1 MLIGRVIGNV
11 VATKKNL
18 KLDGEKLL
26 LVQPLELSGAAKGAP
41 IIAIDRMNAGSKDRV
56 LYTQDG
62 RTAQQIL
69 GRGTAGVDAAIF
81 YQITKDIEAQV
92 NVENIFGA
100 DYFPTAHSDNNIAP
114 GAPTNVKAA
123 IRFGF

>member
-26 LVQPLELSGAAKGAP
+26 LVQPLELSGAAKGEP

-69 GRGTAGVDAAIF
+69 GRGTAGVDAAILGV
-81 YQITKDIEAQV
+81 IDEID
-92 NVENIFGA
+92 FGGQ
-100 DYFPTAHSDNNIAP
+100 DH
-114 GAPTNVKAA
+114 G
-123 IRFGF
+123 

>member
-1 MLIGRVIGNV
+1 MLIGRVIGNI

-26 LVQPLELSGAAKGAP
+26 LVQPLDLSGAAKGVP
-41 IIAIDRMNAGSKDRV
+41 LIAIDRMGAGPKERV

-69 GRGTAGVDAAIF
+69 GRGTAGVDAAILGV
-81 YQITKDIEAQV
+81 IDEID
-92 NVENIFGA
+92 FGT
-100 DYFPTAHSDNNIAP
+100 TAH
-114 GAPTNVKAA
+114 G
-123 IRFGF
+123 

>member
-1 MLIGRVIGNV
+1 MLIGRVIGTV

-26 LVQPLELSGAAKGAP
+26 LIQPLDLLGAAKGVP
-41 IIAIDRMNAGSKDRV
+41 LIAIDRMGAGPRERV

-69 GRGTAGVDAAIF
+69 GRGTAGVDAAVLGVIDEIDF
-81 YQITKDIEAQV
+81 GPSAQG
-92 NVENIFGA
+92 E
-100 DYFPTAHSDNNIAP
+100 PAHAH
-114 GAPTNVKAA
+114 
-123 IRFGF
+123 R

>member
-26 LVQPLELSGAAKGAP
+26 LVQPLDISGAAKGTP
-41 IIAIDRMNAGSKDRV
+41 LIAIDRMGAGSKERV

-62 RTAQQIL
+62 RTAQQFL
-69 GRGTAGVDAAIF
+69 GRGTAGVDAAILGV
-81 YQITKDIEAQV
+81 IDEIDPETSA
-92 NVENIFGA
+92 
-100 DYFPTAHSDNNIAP
+100 SAP
-114 GAPTNVKAA
+114 KP
-123 IRFGF
+123 

>member
-1 MLIGRVIGNV
+1 MLIGRVVGNV

-26 LVQPLELSGAAKGAP
+26 LIQPVELSGAVKGIP
-41 IIAIDRMNAGSKDRV
+41 LIAIDRMGAGPKDRV

-69 GRGTAGVDAAIF
+69 GRGTAGVDAAVLGVIDE
-81 YQITKDIEAQV
+81 ID
-92 NVENIFGA
+92 FG
-100 DYFPTAHSDNNIAP
+100 DETD
-114 GAPTNVKAA
+114 
-123 IRFGF
+123 FGPRPEGPR

>member
-1 MLIGRVIGNV
+1 MLIGRVVGSV

-26 LVQPLELSGAAKGAP
+26 LVQPLELSGASKGTP
-41 IIAIDRMNAGSKDRV
+41 IIAVDRTGAGPKERV

-69 GRGTAGVDAAIF
+69 GRGSAGVDAAILAV
-81 YQITKDIEAQV
+81 IDEIE
-92 NVENIFGA
+92 FG
-100 DYFPTAHSDNNIAP
+100 PQAP
-114 GAPTNVKAA
+114 VA
-123 IRFGF
+123 

>member
-1 MLIGRVIGNV
+1 VLIGRVVGSV

-26 LVQPLELSGAAKGAP
+26 LVQPLELSGASKGTP
-41 IIAIDRMNAGSKDRV
+41 IIAVDRTGAGPKERV

-69 GRGTAGVDAAIF
+69 GRGSAGVDAAILAV
-81 YQITKDIEAQV
+81 IDEIE
-92 NVENIFGA
+92 FG
-100 DYFPTAHSDNNIAP
+100 PQAP
-114 GAPTNVKAA
+114 VA
-123 IRFGF
+123 

>member
-1 MLIGRVIGNV
+1 MGAKGFE
-11 VATKKNL
+11 ATRKNL

-41 IIAIDRMNAGSKDRV
+41 IIAIDRMSAGPRDRV

-69 GRGTAGVDAAIF
+69 GRGPAGVDAAILGV
-81 YQITKDIEAQV
+81 IDEI
-92 NVENIFGA
+92 
-100 DYFPTAHSDNNIAP
+100 DYGPQAVANPPA
-114 GAPTNVKAA
+114 
-123 IRFGF
+123 

>member
-1 MLIGRVIGNV
+1 MLIGRVIGNI

-26 LVQPLELSGAAKGAP
+26 LVQPIELSGAAKGAP
-41 IIAIDRMNAGSKDRV
+41 IIAIDRMGAGPKERV

-69 GRGTAGVDAAIF
+69 GRGTAGVDAAILGV
-81 YQITKDIEAQV
+81 IDEID
-92 NVENIFGA
+92 FGT
-100 DYFPTAHSDNNIAP
+100 TAH
-114 GAPTNVKAA
+114 G
-123 IRFGF
+123 

>member
-1 MLIGRVIGNV
+1 MLIGRVVGNI

-26 LVQPLELSGAAKGAP
+26 LVQPLDLAGASKGAP
-41 IIAIDRMNAGSKDRV
+41 IIAIDRMGAGPKERV

-69 GRGTAGVDAAIF
+69 GRGTAGVDAAILGV
-81 YQITKDIEAQV
+81 IDEID
-92 NVENIFGA
+92 FGPQA
-100 DYFPTAHSDNNIAP
+100 TPKPPA
-114 GAPTNVKAA
+114 
-123 IRFGF
+123 

>member
-26 LVQPLELSGAAKGAP
+26 LVQPLELSGASKGAALL
-41 IIAIDRMNAGSKDRV
+41 AIDRVGAGPKERV

-69 GRGTAGVDAAIF
+69 GRGTAGVDAAILGV
-81 YQITKDIEAQV
+81 IDEID
-92 NVENIFGA
+92 FG
-100 DYFPTAHSDNNIAP
+100 PT
-114 GAPTNVKAA
+114 GAESTSKV
-123 IRFGF
+123 R

>member
-11 VATKKNL
+11 VATRKNL

-26 LVQPLELSGAAKGAP
+26 LVQPLELSLAPKGTP
-41 IIAIDRMNAGSKDRV
+41 IIAIDRMSAGPRDRV

-69 GRGTAGVDAAIF
+69 GRGTAGIDAAILGV
-81 YQITKDIEAQV
+81 IDEVDLETPVIPK
-92 NVENIFGA
+92 
-100 DYFPTAHSDNNIAP
+100 PTA
-114 GAPTNVKAA
+114 
-123 IRFGF
+123 

>member
-11 VATKKNL
+11 VATTKNL

-41 IIAIDRMNAGSKDRV
+41 IIAIDRMGAGPKERV

-69 GRGTAGVDAAIF
+69 GRGVAGVDAAVLGVIDE
-81 YQITKDIEAQV
+81 ID
-92 NVENIFGA
+92 FG
-100 DYFPTAHSDNNIAP
+100 PTGLRPESA
-114 GAPTNVKAA
+114 
-123 IRFGF
+123 

>member
-26 LVQPLELSGAAKGAP
+26 LVQPLDLSGAAKGVP
-41 IIAIDRMNAGSKDRV
+41 LIAIDRMGAGPREKV
-56 LYTQDG
+56 LYTLDG

-69 GRGTAGVDAAIF
+69 GRGTAGVDAAILGV
-81 YQITKDIEAQV
+81 ID
-92 NVENIFGA
+92 NIDFGTR
-100 DYFPTAHSDNNIAP
+100 PN
-114 GAPTNVKAA
+114 G
-123 IRFGF
+123 

>member
-18 KLDGEKLL
+18 KFDGEKLL
-26 LVQPLELSGAAKGAP
+26 LVQPLELSGAARGAP
-41 IIAIDRMNAGSKDRV
+41 IIAIDRMNAGAKDRV

-69 GRGTAGVDAAIF
+69 GRGTAGVDAAILGV
-81 YQITKDIEAQV
+81 IDEID
-92 NVENIFGA
+92 FGGQ
-100 DYFPTAHSDNNIAP
+100 DH
-114 GAPTNVKAA
+114 G
-123 IRFGF
+123 

>member
-26 LVQPLELSGAAKGAP
+26 LVQPLDLSGAAKGVP
-41 IIAIDRMNAGSKDRV
+41 LIAIDRMGAGPREKV

-69 GRGTAGVDAAIF
+69 GRGTAGVDAAVLGVIDE
-81 YQITKDIEAQV
+81 ID
-92 NVENIFGA
+92 FGG
-100 DYFPTAHSDNNIAP
+100 P
-114 GAPTNVKAA
+114 G
-123 IRFGF
+123 

>member
-26 LVQPLELSGAAKGAP
+26 LVQPTEPGGASKGTP
-41 IIAIDRMNAGSKDRV
+41 IIAIDRMGAGPKERV
-56 LYTQDG
+56 LYTLDG

-69 GRGTAGVDAAIF
+69 GRGVAGVDAAVLAVIDE
-81 YQITKDIEAQV
+81 ID
-92 NVENIFGA
+92 FGPA
-100 DYFPTAHSDNNIAP
+100 AS
-114 GAPTNVKAA
+114 KA
-123 IRFGF
+123 

>member
-1 MLIGRVIGNV
+1 MLIGRVIGNI

-26 LVQPLELSGAAKGAP
+26 LVQPLELSGAAKGTP
-41 IIAIDRMNAGSKDRV
+41 IIAIDRMGAGPKERV

-69 GRGTAGVDAAIF
+69 GRGTAGVDAAILGV
-81 YQITKDIEAQV
+81 IDEID
-92 NVENIFGA
+92 FGT
-100 DYFPTAHSDNNIAP
+100 TAH
-114 GAPTNVKAA
+114 G
-123 IRFGF
+123 

>member
-1 MLIGRVIGNV
+1 MLIGRVIGNI

-26 LVQPLELSGAAKGAP
+26 LVQPLDLAGASKGPP
-41 IIAIDRMNAGSKDRV
+41 IIAIDRMGAGPKERV

-69 GRGTAGVDAAIF
+69 GRGTAGIDAAILGV
-81 YQITKDIEAQV
+81 IDEID
-92 NVENIFGA
+92 FGPPVVPSTPA
-100 DYFPTAHSDNNIAP
+100 
-114 GAPTNVKAA
+114 
-123 IRFGF
+123 

>member
-26 LVQPLELSGAAKGAP
+26 LVQPLELGGAAKGTP
-41 IIAIDRMNAGSKDRV
+41 LLAIDRMGAGPKERV
-56 LYTQDG
+56 LYTLDG

-69 GRGTAGVDAAIF
+69 GRGLAGVDAAILGV
-81 YQITKDIEAQV
+81 IDEID
-92 NVENIFGA
+92 FG
-100 DYFPTAHSDNNIAP
+100 PS
-114 GAPTNVKAA
+114 AA
-123 IRFGF
+123 KS

>member
-11 VATKKNL
+11 VATRKNL

-26 LVQPLELSGAAKGAP
+26 LIQPLELSGAEKGTP
-41 IIAIDRMNAGSKDRV
+41 IIAIDRMGAGPRERV

-69 GRGTAGVDAAIF
+69 GRGTAGIDAAILGV
-81 YQITKDIEAQV
+81 IDETDS
-92 NVENIFGA
+92 A
-100 DYFPTAHSDNNIAP
+100 DPAASP
-114 GAPTNVKAA
+114 GRA
-123 IRFGF
+123 

>member
-26 LVQPLELSGAAKGAP
+26 LVQPLDLSGAAKGVP
-41 IIAIDRMNAGSKDRV
+41 LIAIDRMGAGPREKV

-69 GRGTAGVDAAIF
+69 GRGTAGVDAAVLGVIDE
-81 YQITKDIEAQV
+81 ID
-92 NVENIFGA
+92 FG
-100 DYFPTAHSDNNIAP
+100 TTSN
-114 GAPTNVKAA
+114 G
-123 IRFGF
+123 

>member
-26 LVQPLELSGAAKGAP
+26 LVQPLDLSGASKGAP
-41 IIAIDRMNAGSKDRV
+41 LIAIDRVGVGPKERV

-69 GRGTAGVDAAIF
+69 GRGVSGVDAAILGVIDEIDF
-81 YQITKDIEAQV
+81 SH
-92 NVENIFGA
+92 G
-100 DYFPTAHSDNNIAP
+100 
-114 GAPTNVKAA
+114 
-123 IRFGF
+123 

>member
-1 MLIGRVIGNV
+1 MLIGRVVGSV

-41 IIAIDRMNAGSKDRV
+41 IIAVDRTGAGPKERV

-69 GRGTAGVDAAIF
+69 GRGSAGVDAAILAV
-81 YQITKDIEAQV
+81 IDAIE
-92 NVENIFGA
+92 E
-100 DYFPTAHSDNNIAP
+100 S
-114 GAPTNVKAA
+114 
-123 IRFGF
+123 

>member
-11 VATKKNL
+11 VATKKSL

-26 LVQPLELSGAAKGAP
+26 LVQPLELSGVAKGTP
-41 IIAIDRMNAGSKDRV
+41 IIAIDRMGAGPKERV

-69 GRGTAGVDAAIF
+69 GRGTAGVDAAILGVVDE
-81 YQITKDIEAQV
+81 ID
-92 NVENIFGA
+92 FGA
-100 DYFPTAHSDNNIAP
+100 Q
-114 GAPTNVKAA
+114 GASSPKV
-123 IRFGF
+123 